1 MSEKGGEGG
10 RTGRKLILDAD
21 PEKVERLINYLVL
34 GMYVT
39 IACDLVG
46 ISRASYYSWIQRAN
60 EIEESDD
67 EPTAADVLFV
77 DFLDATKKARAD
89 AEALHLRN
97 VRDAGATSWQAS
109 AWWLERSAPDRWGRR
124 ERIEVTGK
132 DEEPLVIKIEFGD

>member
-60 EIEESDD
+60 SVIGQ
-67 EPTAADVLFV
+67 PC
-77 DFLDATKKARAD
+77 
-89 AEALHLRN
+89 
-97 VRDAGATSWQAS
+97 
-109 AWWLERSAPDRWGRR
+109 
-124 ERIEVTGK
+124 RI
-132 DEEPLVIKIEFGD
+132 FS